1 MAPVNPTPTPTRT
14 PTPLSPAATP
24 ARESVAV
31 IGGGVVGL
39 TVARAAALAGHPV
52 HLLDRGEPGRPDGAS
67 WVAGGML
74 APFSEGWPGED
85 DLLALGAASL
95 ERWRGLAAELGEH
108 VVTARGTLTVAFDSA
123 DVADL
128 TTIAEW
134 VGARGHAVEML
145 SRSALRA
152 LEPGVGGR
160 AALSCPT
167 ELSVDNRAVLA
178 ALADSCRALGVR
190 VTTTDV
196 VDPAAVAEDRV
207 VVAAGW
213 ASSVLLPGVS
223 VRPVKGEILRLRRRA
238 GSVPTPA
245 RTVRATV
252 NGRAVYLVP
261 RTDGLVV
268 GATQYEHGDDTA
280 VTVAGVRD
288 LLADAERVLPGIA
301 DYEFAEAAA
310 GLRPGSLDNLP
321 LVGAVDDRTI
331 VATGHG
337 RNGMLLAPVT
347 ADAVVAEL
355 QGEPLPVAACCAL
368 TRRSG
373 GSGPSPVLG
382 LSNLPRTGALS

>member
-1 MAPVNPTPTPTRT
+1 MASVNPIPPSAFAV
-14 PTPLSPAATP
+14 PAVSSPNS

-52 HLLDRGEPGRPDGAS
+52 RLLDRGVPGRPDGAS

-85 DLLALGAASL
+85 ELLALGAASL
-95 ERWRGLAAELGEH
+95 NRWSALAAELGEH

-178 ALADSCRALGVR
+178 ALAESCKALGVQ

-196 VDPAAVAEDRV
+196 VDPAALPEDRV

-213 ASSVLLPGVS
+213 ASSALLPGVS

-245 RTVRATV
+245 HTVRATV

-261 RTDGLVV
+261 RADGLVV

-310 GLRPGSLDNLP
+310 GLRPGSPDNLP
-321 LVGAVDDRTI
+321 IVGAVDDRTI

-355 QGEPLPVAACCAL
+355 RGEPLPEAACCAPARL
-368 TRRSG
+368 SG
-373 GSGPSPVLG
+373 GSGPSSVSRPSD
-382 LSNLPRTGALS
+382 LSRTGALS

>member
-1 MAPVNPTPTPTRT
+1 MTSHQAPPPTTDGRP
-14 PTPLSPAATP
+14 
-24 ARESVAV
+24 SVAV
-31 IGGGVVGL
+31 VGAGVVGL
-39 TVARAAALAGHPV
+39 FAARAAALAGHPV
-52 HLLDRGEPGRPDGAS
+52 RVIDRGEPGRPDGAS

-95 ERWRGLAAELGEH
+95 GRWRAVAPELGEH

-128 TTIAEW
+128 TTVAEW
-134 VGARGHAVEML
+134 VGARGHEVEML
-145 SRSALRA
+145 GRPALRA

-167 ELSVDNRAVLA
+167 ELAVDNRALLT
-178 ALADSCRALGVR
+178 ALVASCRALGVR
-190 VTTTDV
+190 FTTD
-196 VDPAAVAEDRV
+196 AVADLEALPEDRV

-213 ASSVLLPGVS
+213 ASSALLPGVS

-238 GSVPTPA
+238 GSVPPPQ

-261 RTDGLVV
+261 RADGLVV

-301 DYEFAEAAA
+301 DYEFVEAAA
-310 GLRPGSLDNLP
+310 GLRPGSPDNLP
-321 LVGAVDDRTI
+321 MIGPVDERTI
-331 VATGHG
+331 VAAGHG
-337 RNGMLLAPVT
+337 RNGVLLAPIT
-347 ADAVVAEL
+347 ADAVVAAL
-355 QGEPLPVAACCAL
+355 RGDVLPEAACCSP

-373 GSGPSPVLG
+373 SDRPQN
-382 LSNLPRTGALS
+382 LSRTGAHP